1 MDSDFSLPA
10 PAPAPAPAHYCQRDM
25 AGHAYVAVGE
35 EDVSTVDPGDAAD
48 SKALYRDCID

>member
-1 MDSDFSLPA
+1 MDSDFSL